1 MKAREL
7 KPGMKIKKGILIIEV
22 KRIIK
27 ITDKAIT
34 YRVKRIAPDYYDGDI
49 FERNQLNTELTIIN

>member
-1 MKAREL
+1 
-7 KPGMKIKKGILIIEV
+7 MKIKKGTITIEV
-22 KRIIK
+22 KRIVR

>member
-7 KPGMKIKKGILIIEV
+7 KQGMKIRKGTLILEV